1 VKIDVKGQGATG
13 TLGQTTG
20 QGAVLPIQI
29 TSQGA
34 ALPGQITGQGASV
47 HGGVI
52 GQGAGVPDA
61 KVPVDR
67 KIFLDKSL
75 VGMKMDEQVEHGGGD
90 EVDMART
97 SLRWTRRKSRRVM
110 TTTGV
115 GSRSRRER
123 LHWGAREDR
132 IWQQDLVRG

>member
-1 VKIDVKGQGATG
+1 MKIDVKGQGATG

-20 QGAVLPIQI
+20 QRAVLPIQI
-29 TSQGA
+29 TGQGA

-61 KVPVDR
+61 IVPVDR

-75 VGMKMDEQVEHGGGD
+75 VGMKMDEQWSMAGGTKWIW
-90 EVDMART
+90 RT
-97 SLRWTRRKSRRVM
+97 
-110 TTTGV
+110 
-115 GSRSRRER
+115 
-123 LHWGAREDR
+123 
-132 IWQQDLVRG
+132 